1 MNIGGERTPA
11 AARHGIATRDSFPRI
26 GPDAQSEPSDA
37 HSRADPARLEA
48 EVVMPADTSLLRR
61 NTQDKRGGDGQS
73 LVPVVRRG
81 APAAAKGEEGPPR
94 EPALVP
100 AGLLDYAA
108 FVLEQ
113 EARYC
118 QQ

>member
-1 MNIGGERTPA
+1 
-11 AARHGIATRDSFPRI
+11 
-26 GPDAQSEPSDA
+26 
-37 HSRADPARLEA
+37 
-48 EVVMPADTSLLRR
+48 MPADTSLLRR
-61 NTQDKRGGDGQS
+61 PSQDKLGSNGPA
-73 LVPVVRRG
+73 LLPALRRMPLP
-81 APAAAKGEEGPPR
+81 AAAAKGDEDPPG
-94 EPALVP
+94 EAGAVS